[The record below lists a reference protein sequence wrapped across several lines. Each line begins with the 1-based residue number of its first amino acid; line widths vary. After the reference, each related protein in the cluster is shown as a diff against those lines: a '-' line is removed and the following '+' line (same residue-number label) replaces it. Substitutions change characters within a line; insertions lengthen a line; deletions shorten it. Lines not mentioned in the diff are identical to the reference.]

1 VSSSSSN
8 GGRET
13 IGRELRALEP
23 PLLAGSSDV
32 GIGFVVDDDDDE
44 TPLDG
49 QDACGA
55 AMVFSSCPPR
65 FKEEGATL
73 DVPPIVAADD
83 VDCFTE
89 LVKDD
94 VDDDDGS
101 IAIFATV
108 ALVNLKLSNR

>member
-1 VSSSSSN
+1 MSSSSSN

-32 GIGFVVDDDDDE
+32 GIGFVVDDDDE

-55 AMVFSSCPPR
+55 AMVLSSCPPR

-73 DVPPIVAADD
+73 DVPPIVAAVDE
-83 VDCFTE
+83 DCFTE
-89 LVKDD
+89 LVDD
-94 VDDDDGS
+94 NVVVDDGS
-101 IAIFATV
+101 NAIFATV
-108 ALVNLKLSNR
+108 ALVKLKLSSR